1 MGENNEQKFDIET
14 VLSITTGRKFT
25 DMANINKLLCFL
37 TGMQLS
43 PFELTKA
50 REVAK
55 DYILETY
62 PQLKDLDKD
71 LNVVTPGDATHF
83 IDEQKMI
90 FGNVFALS
98 PLPEG
103 SYTKQSEEE
112 LVKEFANLMKE
123 ELTEQVSKLEQNN

>member
-1 MGENNEQKFDIET
+1 MGENNERKFDIET

-25 DMANINKLLCFL
+25 DMANINDILCFL
-37 TGMQLS
+37 TGVELS

-55 DYILETY
+55 DYILEAY

-83 IDEQKMI
+83 IDEQRMV

-103 SYTKQSEEE
+103 SYTKQTDEE
-112 LVKEFANLMKE
+112 LVNDFANLMKE
-123 ELTEQVSKLEQNN
+123 ELTEQISKLESDN